1 MVGPPEFRPWAPPL
15 TIGARTVFLPSAAR
29 GRLRSFAGL
38 ATTEQD
44 CSPSVEIGATAFA
57 PDGCGP
63 VVGAGGLAD
72 VGGLLQLGKAG
83 VDTEGVEE
91 EMEKLVDVC
100 EVTSLEYWDDDDG
113 AEEAYS

>member
-1 MVGPPEFRPWAPPL
+1 MVGPPEFRPWEPPL
-15 TIGARTVFLPSAAR
+15 TIGARTVFFPSAAR

-38 ATTEQD
+38 ATTEQA
-44 CSPSVEIGATAFA
+44 CRPSIEIGAAAFA
-57 PDGCGP
+57 PGSWGV

-72 VGGLLQLGKAG
+72 VGELLQLGKAG

-91 EMEKLVDVC
+91 EMEKLVDIC
-100 EVTSLEYWDDDDG
+100 EETSLENWDDDDG